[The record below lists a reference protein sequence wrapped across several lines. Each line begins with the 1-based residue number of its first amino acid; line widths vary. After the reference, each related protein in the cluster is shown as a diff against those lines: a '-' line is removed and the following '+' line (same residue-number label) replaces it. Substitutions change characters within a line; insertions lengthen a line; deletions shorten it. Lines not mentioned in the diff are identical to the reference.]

1 MYKLKITNLANDDLN
16 SIVRHIAVELAN
28 PQAAGN
34 FLDEVE
40 KCYEHLKSNPF
51 IYAKSN
57 DARLEKEGYRKALIK
72 NYLLMFKVN
81 ETEKVVTVY
90 RFFYGAMDY
99 FKLL

>member
-1 MYKLKITNLANDDLN
+1 MYKLLITELAQNDLDE
-16 SIVRHIAVELAN
+16 IVGYIVNQLAN
-28 PQAAGN
+28 PIAAGT

-40 KCYEHLKSNPF
+40 KCYENLRSNPY

-57 DARLEKEGYRKALIK
+57 DARLEKEGYRRALIK

-81 ETEKVVTVY
+81 EETKTVTAY